1 MKINP
6 RLKTE
11 LKKIALAKMRE
22 DEDVVT
28 IQAACVLSP
37 AMISTIKKMI
47 PQIEDGEIR
56 TEVDESLLGGIIVRR
71 GSRMIDL
78 TLRSML
84 QKLATTTHEIA

>member
-6 RLKTE
+6 RLKAE

-28 IQAACVLSP
+28 VTSACELTPSMLQSIK
-37 AMISTIKKMI
+37 AMIPEI
-47 PQIEDGEIR
+47 QDQEIR
-56 TEVDESLLGGIIVRR
+56 VIVDDQLLAGVIIKR

-78 TLRSML
+78 TLRSQL
-84 QKLATTTHEIA
+84 HTLATTIL